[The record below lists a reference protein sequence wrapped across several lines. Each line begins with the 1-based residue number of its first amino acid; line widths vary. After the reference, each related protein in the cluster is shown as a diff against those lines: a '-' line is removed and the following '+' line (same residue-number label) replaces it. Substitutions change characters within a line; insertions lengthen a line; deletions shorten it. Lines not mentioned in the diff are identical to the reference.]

1 MVLVSACLLGV
12 SCRHDGAARPL
23 LSFPA
28 ELAGQALLPV
38 CPEELGGLPTP
49 RPPAELAGGDGGA
62 VLDGRAR
69 ALRADGSD
77 VTAQFLRGAER
88 TVQLAREHGV
98 RLACLKS
105 RSPSCG
111 AGLTHIG
118 GRAAPGL
125 GVAAAALRRAG
136 VRLVEAG

>member
-12 SCRHDGAARPL
+12 RCRYDGAARPL
-23 LSFPA
+23 RSFPE
-28 ELAGQALLPV
+28 ELAGAEMLPV

-49 RPPAELAGGDGGA
+49 RPPAELVGGDGEA

-69 ALRADGSD
+69 ALRADGTD
-77 VTAQFLRGAER
+77 VTAAFLRGAELAVR
-88 TVQLAREHGV
+88 LARERGV

-105 RSPSCG
+105 GSPACG
-111 AGLTHIG
+111 AGLTHVG
-118 GRAAPGL
+118 GRAVPGL

-136 VRLVEAG
+136 VRLIQAG